1 MYVNSY
7 PETSGR
13 TLEEI
18 QEIFDGPGAVSHVVD
33 QELAVHPDMSD
44 MKKDEET
51 EQLEYAKQ

>member
-1 MYVNSY
+1 MNSY